1 MRPKP
6 LLACCEMG
14 YGHIRAARPLA
25 SVLGVEAE
33 LADRPPL
40 CTAREMKVWDIVR
53 DLHRWS
59 SRGSELPIVGR
70 PVRAMLDAATMIP
83 PLHPYRDL
91 AGPSLASRFLDL
103 LIARGFGEL
112 LVERLRRERAP
123 LLTTFFAPAI
133 VADRAGIDEVYCVV
147 TDADI
152 NRVWAPLDPRE
163 SRIRYLAPS
172 GRVVR
177 RLRAFGVAEDH
188 ISLTGFPLPHAL
200 VGGEDLVTLRRN
212 LGPRLVRLDP
222 KRRFRAECHH
232 ELAHFFAELG
242 QDHEREPPLLT
253 FAVGGAGAQSGLVDA
268 FLPGMRE
275 QLDTGRIRLALVA
288 GTKNEVAARFRR
300 AIHRVELDH
309 LVGSRIEIL
318 HEPELPVYFERF
330 DELLGRT
337 DILWTKPSELTF
349 FGALG
354 IPLVM
359 CPPVGVHERFNLR
372 YAREQGV
379 GVKQR
384 NAAYIATRIHEWLSD
399 GTLAAAAWS
408 GFMRLPKFGTYRV
421 VEEVCGEKLKLS
433 LVG

>member
-70 PVRAMLDAATMIP
+70 PIRAMLDATTMIP

-112 LVERLRRERAP
+112 LVERLRREQAP

-177 RLRAFGVAEDH
+177 R
-188 ISLTGFPLPHAL
+188 
-200 VGGEDLVTLRRN
+200 
-212 LGPRLVRLDP
+212 
-222 KRRFRAECHH
+222 
-232 ELAHFFAELG
+232 
-242 QDHEREPPLLT
+242 
-253 FAVGGAGAQSGLVDA
+253 
-268 FLPGMRE
+268 
-275 QLDTGRIRLALVA
+275 
-288 GTKNEVAARFRR
+288 
-300 AIHRVELDH
+300 
-309 LVGSRIEIL
+309 
-318 HEPELPVYFERF
+318 
-330 DELLGRT
+330 
-337 DILWTKPSELTF
+337 
-349 FGALG
+349 
-354 IPLVM
+354 
-359 CPPVGVHERFNLR
+359 
-372 YAREQGV
+372 
-379 GVKQR
+379 
-384 NAAYIATRIHEWLSD
+384 
-399 GTLAAAAWS
+399 
-408 GFMRLPKFGTYRV
+408 
-421 VEEVCGEKLKLS
+421 
-433 LVG
+433 

>member
-1 MRPKP
+1 
-6 LLACCEMG
+6 MG

-25 SVLGVEAE
+25 RVLGVPAE

-40 CTAREMKVWDIVR
+40 CTPSEQRIWDIVR

-70 PVRAMLDAATMIP
+70 TVRAMLDSATMIP

-91 AGPSLASRFLDL
+91 AGPSAASRFLDF
-103 LIARGFGEL
+103 LIGRGFGEL
-112 LVERLRRERAP
+112 LVERLRREKVP
-123 LLTTFFAPAI
+123 LLTTFFAPAL
-133 VADRAGIDEVYCVV
+133 VADRAGIENVYCVV
-147 TDADI
+147 TDSDI
-152 NRVWAPLDPRE
+152 NRVWAPLDGRE

-172 GRVVR
+172 GRVVH
-177 RLRAFGVAEDH
+177 RLKAFGVSEDR
-188 ISLTGFPLPHAL
+188 ISLTGFPLPHEL
-200 VGGEDLVTLRRN
+200 VGGEDLVALRRN

-242 QDHEREPPLLT
+242 HEHEGEPPLLT

-268 FLPGMRE
+268 FLPGMHE
-275 QLDTGRIRLALVA
+275 QLSRGRIRLALVA
-288 GTKNEVAARFRR
+288 GTKHEVADKFVR
-300 AIHRVELDH
+300 AIRRVGLDH
-309 LVGSRIEIL
+309 LVGSGIEIL
-318 HEPELPVYFERF
+318 HTDELETYFERF
-330 DELLGRT
+330 DELLART

-354 IPLVM
+354 IPLVLAK
-359 CPPVGVHERFNLR
+359 PVGVHERFNLR

-384 NAAYIATRIHEWLSD
+384 NAAHIGTRIDEWLGD

-421 VEEVCGEKLKLS
+421 AEEVYGEKLSLS

>member
-1 MRPKP
+1 M
-6 LLACCEMG
+6 
-14 YGHIRAARPLA
+14 
-25 SVLGVEAE
+25 
-33 LADRPPL
+33 
-40 CTAREMKVWDIVR
+40 
-53 DLHRWS
+53 
-59 SRGSELPIVGR
+59 
-70 PVRAMLDAATMIP
+70 
-83 PLHPYRDL
+83 
-91 AGPSLASRFLDL
+91 
-103 LIARGFGEL
+103 
-112 LVERLRRERAP
+112 
-123 LLTTFFAPAI
+123 
-133 VADRAGIDEVYCVV
+133 
-147 TDADI
+147 
-152 NRVWAPLDPRE
+152 
-163 SRIRYLAPS
+163 
-172 GRVVR
+172 
-177 RLRAFGVAEDH
+177 AEDH

-337 DILWTKPSELTF
+337 DILWTKPSELVF
-349 FGALG
+349 YAALG
-354 IPLVM
+354 IPLVLAA
-359 CPPVGVHERFNLR
+359 PVGHQEHYNRRWAIEHGVALRQGNPRF
-372 YAREQGV
+372 
-379 GVKQR
+379 
-384 NAAYIATRIHEWLSD
+384 AAQWIDEWLQD
-399 GTLAAAAWS
+399 GTLAATAWS
-408 GFMRLPKFGTYRV
+408 GFTRAPKFGTYRI
-421 VEEVCGEKLKLS
+421 VERVSRTTEWNVDHRLS
-433 LVG
+433 PDT

>member
-6 LLACCEMG
+6 LLVACEMG

-25 SVLGVEAE
+25 TVLGVQAE

-40 CTAREMKVWDIVR
+40 CSPREQKVWDIVR

-70 PVRAMLDAATMIP
+70 PVRALLDSATMIP

-91 AGPSLASRFLDL
+91 AGPSVSSRLLDL
-103 LIARGFGEL
+103 LIARGFGKL
-112 LVERLRRERAP
+112 LVERLRREHVP

-133 VADRAGIDEVYCVV
+133 VADRAGIDDVFCVV

-177 RLRAFGVAEDH
+177 RLRAFGVAEDR
-188 ISLTGFPLPHAL
+188 ISLTGFPLPHEL

-222 KRRFRAECHH
+222 KRRFREQCHQ
-232 ELAHFFAELG
+232 ELAHFFADLG
-242 QDHEREPPLLT
+242 HAHEGEPPLLT

-275 QLDTGRIRLALVA
+275 QLTTGRIRLALVA
-288 GTKNEVAARFRR
+288 GTNLEVAARFRR
-300 AIHRVELDH
+300 VLRRVELDD
-309 LVGSRIEIL
+309 LLGNAIEIVHAPDL
-318 HEPELPVYFERF
+318 ETYFQRF

-349 FGALG
+349 YGALG
-354 IPLVM
+354 IPLVL
-359 CPPVGVHERFNLR
+359 CSPVGVHERFNLR

-384 NAAYIATRIHEWLSD
+384 NPAYIATRIHEWLSD

-421 VEEVCGEKLKLS
+421 AEEVYGEKLELS

>member
-1 MRPKP
+1 
-6 LLACCEMG
+6 MG

-25 SVLGVEAE
+25 RVLDVPAE

-40 CTAREMKVWDIVR
+40 CTPGEQRIWDIVR

-70 PVRAMLDAATMIP
+70 TVRAMLDSATMIP

-91 AGPSLASRFLDL
+91 AGPSAASRLLDF

-112 LVERLRRERAP
+112 LVERLRRERVP
-123 LLTTFFAPAI
+123 LLTTFFAPAL
-133 VADRAGIDEVYCVV
+133 VADRAGIEDVYCVV
-147 TDADI
+147 TDSDI
-152 NRVWAPLDPRE
+152 NRVWAPLDGRE

-172 GRVVR
+172 GRVVH
-177 RLRAFGVAEDH
+177 RLKAFGVSEDR
-188 ISLTGFPLPHAL
+188 ISLTGFPLPHEL

-242 QDHEREPPLLT
+242 HDHEREPPLLT
-253 FAVGGAGAQSGLVDA
+253 FAVGGAGAQSSLVDA
-268 FLPGMRE
+268 FLPGMHE
-275 QLDTGRIRLALVA
+275 QLSAGRIRLALVA
-288 GTKNEVAARFRR
+288 GTKHEVAAKFRR
-300 AIHRVELDH
+300 AIRRVELDH
-309 LVGSRIEIL
+309 LVGNGIEIL
-318 HEPELPVYFERF
+318 HTDELETYFERF

-354 IPLVM
+354 IPLVLAK
-359 CPPVGVHERFNLR
+359 PVGVHERFNLR

-384 NAAYIATRIHEWLSD
+384 NAAYIGTRIDEWLGD

-421 VEEVCGEKLKLS
+421 AEEVCGEKLALS